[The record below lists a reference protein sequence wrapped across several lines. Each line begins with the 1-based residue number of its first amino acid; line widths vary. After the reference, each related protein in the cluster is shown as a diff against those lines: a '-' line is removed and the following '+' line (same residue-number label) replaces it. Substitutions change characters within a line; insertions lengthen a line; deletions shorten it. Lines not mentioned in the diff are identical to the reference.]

1 MEFAPTIINEK
12 NPIIIRIPFPYDRT
26 SHQKARE
33 VWAKVQEKYK
43 SKEDT
48 PPCELVYASQ
58 KKLIHMIQ
66 RNSRCTLCRLALGGN
81 GIYFPVENDL
91 IIPYPCCE
99 ACCESK
105 TGEKFVY
112 VGKFIRRLRY
122 YTWKMVIGAN
132 LADYYYQQVL
142 KEEEETIHKIM
153 EKKEEENTVDD
164 NLCST
169 SQDSLSPERI
179 EMVEEKSMVEENK
192 SPHYSFEFSPIEKYY
207 TIDTSGLALPCEE
220 KKNKHDFF
228 RDVRFWLLSFFIFSG
243 FSLSFFFVRV

>member
-58 KKLIHMIQ
+58 KKLIHTIQ

-142 KEEEETIHKIM
+142 KEEEKAISEIVKKTNEPTLE
-153 EKKEEENTVDD
+153 EKA
-164 NLCST
+164 
-169 SQDSLSPERI
+169 I
-179 EMVEEKSMVEENK
+179 EPILEEKS
-192 SPHYSFEFSPIEKYY
+192 PRYSFEFSPY
-207 TIDTSGLALPCEE
+207 TIDTSGLTLPCEE
-220 KKNKHDFF
+220 KKNKNDFF